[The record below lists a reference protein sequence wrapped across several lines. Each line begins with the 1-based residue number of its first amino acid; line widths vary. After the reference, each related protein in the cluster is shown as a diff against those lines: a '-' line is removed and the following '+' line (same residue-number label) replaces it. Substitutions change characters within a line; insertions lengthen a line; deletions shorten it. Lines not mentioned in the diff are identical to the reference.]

1 MTSAGNK
8 VVDEINYWIAYVDC
22 ALAHPCPMPRGK
34 HVYHSDLKVVPEIRD
49 LYDCLYKL
57 YSEENA
63 SEHFREPVDALRLGI
78 LNYYTVIT
86 EPMSLRT
93 VLDRITQGGH
103 YSQAA
108 QVMSDVDI
116 IWSNCEKYNGVEST
130 LAVEARKCK
139 AILADNLE
147 RLEGERPAP
156 GAEVDRLVTMLDG
169 VDESVL
175 AALEAYFKR
184 EDPTLILGTGDVDLS
199 LLRVKHVRAMKEI
212 VEQAMNGDQL

>member
-1 MTSAGNK
+1 
-8 VVDEINYWIAYVDC
+8 
-22 ALAHPCPMPRGK
+22 
-34 HVYHSDLKVVPEIRD
+34 
-49 LYDCLYKL
+49 
-57 YSEENA
+57 
-63 SEHFREPVDALRLGI
+63 
-78 LNYYTVIT
+78 
-86 EPMSLRT
+86 MSLRT